1 MDPRQQ
7 LRYMTATLAE
17 FSRTVALANELSV
30 MRSPLTPR
38 RNVMATDG
46 ISRPVEETVL
56 CPRRQRVADELRR
69 VTRDPEVRHAVD
81 ILRQATERLTQAID
95 AWDDPHA

>member
-1 MDPRQQ
+1 
-7 LRYMTATLAE
+7 
-17 FSRTVALANELSV
+17 
-30 MRSPLTPR
+30 
-38 RNVMATDG
+38 MATDG

-69 VTRDPEVRHAVD
+69 VTRDPEVRRAVD